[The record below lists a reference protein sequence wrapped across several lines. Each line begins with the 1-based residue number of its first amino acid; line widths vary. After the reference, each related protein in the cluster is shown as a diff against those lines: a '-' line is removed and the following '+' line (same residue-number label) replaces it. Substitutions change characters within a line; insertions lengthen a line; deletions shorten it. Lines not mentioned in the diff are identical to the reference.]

1 MKKKPRLLL
10 EVADF
15 FVYLHQK
22 KRHFK
27 LPFVHVYHETHEGG
41 DGNIAFFISYILAI
55 CTSNFHRYCIS
66 LSFLHDS
73 SHL

>member
-1 MKKKPRLLL
+1 MKKNPRLLL

-15 FVYLHQK
+15 FVYLQQK

-41 DGNIAFFISYILAI
+41 DGNTAFLFFIYGFKRFTI
-55 CTSNFHRYCIS
+55 CTIYSKEAPS
-66 LSFLHDS
+66 LKT
-73 SHL
+73 